1 MPVTKAQEATA
12 AGARRAVPPDG
23 SAIPAPGNSRRRKTA
38 IAVLVAIGSL
48 MLGVAVLATWIDK
61 VFLDS
66 GTWADTSAA
75 ALQKPAVRTAL
86 SEYVVE
92 QVYANVDVPAQLAR
106 VLPAQARGLAGP
118 VAVAG
123 QPYAQRAI
131 AAGLARPGVVGVWRE
146 ANLRAH
152 DQLMRI
158 LRGGSG
164 PFTTGGGEVALDLRP
179 LVNQLAAGLAE
190 RTNRSIALPPDA
202 GRFVLLRSDQ
212 LRLAQDGTKI
222 LRAVA
227 LPLGLLALAVYAV
240 AVYVSRARRRTLR
253 AVAFGM
259 LAAGLVLVV
268 VRRVI
273 GDTVVDSLT
282 PVPDVRAAGHAVWLL
297 ATERLAAANI
307 TLCTCA
313 LLLLVGTWFAG
324 PGKRATQ
331 VRRATTPYLRDPSV
345 AFGAYALVL
354 LLLIV
359 WGPVPATRDPVLVA
373 VLGSLGAIGIE
384 ALRRIVA
391 REFPEATERDLGG
404 RIGGGLRTAYHGV
417 RHATPPEAA
426 ADARYSSL
434 ERLAS
439 LHDRGAISDDEFA
452 SEKESLLASR

>member
-1 MPVTKAQEATA
+1 MPVTKAQGATVTE
-12 AGARRAVPPDG
+12 ARRAVPPSTRPPNG
-23 SAIPAPGNSRRRKTA
+23 RSRKGV
-38 IAVLVAIGSL
+38 IAVLVVVGSL

-66 GTWADTSAA
+66 DTWADTSAA

-86 SEYVVE
+86 SGYVVE

-131 AAGLARPGVVGVWRE
+131 AAGLARPRVVTLWRD

-158 LRGGSG
+158 LQGGSG
-164 PFTTGGGEVALDLRP
+164 PFSTGNGEVALDLRP
-179 LVNQLAAGLAE
+179 LVNQLAASLAE
-190 RTNRSIALPPDA
+190 RTNRTVALPPDA

-212 LRLAQDGTKI
+212 LRLAQEGTKI

-227 LPLGLLALAVYAV
+227 LPLGLVALAVYAV
-240 AVYVSRARRRTLR
+240 AVYVSRDRRRTLR

-273 GDTVVDSLT
+273 GDGVVDSLT
-282 PVPDVRAAGHAVWLL
+282 QVPDVRAAGHAVWLL
-297 ATERLAAANI
+297 ATERLAAANV

-313 LLLLVGTWFAG
+313 LLLLLGTWFAG
-324 PGKRATQ
+324 PGRRATQ
-331 VRRATTPYLRDPSV
+331 MRRVTTPYLRDPSM

-359 WGPVPATRDPVLVA
+359 WAPVPATRDPVLIV
-373 VLGSLGAIGIE
+373 VLGSLGAIGVE

-391 REFPEATERDLGG
+391 REFPEATERDLGSHVA
-404 RIGGGLRTAYHGV
+404 GGLRSAYHGV

-426 ADARYSSL
+426 ADARYRSL

-439 LHDRGAISDDEFA
+439 LHDRGALSDDEFA
-452 SEKESLLASR
+452 SEKESLLAGR

>member
-1 MPVTKAQEATA
+1 MPVTKAQGAA
-12 AGARRAVPPDG
+12 QARPDVPPGAGATGSPGNGRRRRAV
-23 SAIPAPGNSRRRKTA
+23 

-66 GTWADTSAA
+66 DTWADTSAA

-131 AAGLARPGVVGVWRE
+131 AAGLARPRVVALWRD

-158 LRGGSG
+158 LEGGSG
-164 PFTTGGGEVALDLRP
+164 PFSTGNGEVALDVRP
-179 LVNQLAAGLAE
+179 LVNQLATSLAE
-190 RTNRSIALPPDA
+190 RTNRTVALPPDA
-202 GRFVLLRSDQ
+202 GRFVLLQSDQ
-212 LRLAQDGTKI
+212 LRLAQEGTKI

-240 AVYVSRARRRTLR
+240 AVYVSRDRRRTLR

-273 GDTVVDSLT
+273 GDGVVDSLT

-313 LLLLVGTWFAG
+313 LLLLLGTWFAG

-331 VRRATTPYLRDPSV
+331 VRRATTPYLRDASM

-359 WGPVPATRDPVLVA
+359 WAPVPATRDPVLIV

-391 REFPEATERDLGG
+391 REFPGATERDLGG
-404 RIGGGLRTAYHGV
+404 HVVEGLRSAYHGV
-417 RHATPPEAA
+417 RPAAPPEAA
-426 ADARYSSL
+426 AEARYRSL

-439 LHDRGAISDDEFA
+439 LHDQGALSDDEFA
-452 SEKESLLASR
+452 SEKESLLAGR